1 MANPSH
7 KDTSVPYTSES
18 LNSFQPFNFTA
29 IQIIRL
35 FVAVGTVDLL
45 SLLV

>member
-35 FVAVGTVDLL
+35 FVAVALP
-45 SLLV
+45 